1 MLENK
6 NPENLDAEDEAVD
19 SEEVL
24 KGMVKDLNELPTDV
38 LKQLLSNLD
47 EIEAY
52 NKAHPEEIDGD
63 NK

>member
-6 NPENLDAEDEAVD
+6 NPENLDDENEAVD

>member
-6 NPENLDAEDEAVD
+6 NPENLDDEDEAVD

>member
-6 NPENLDAEDEAVD
+6 NPENLDDENEAVD

-63 NK
+63 KK

>member
-6 NPENLDAEDEAVD
+6 NPENLEDEDEAVD